1 MGMLKRTA
9 VITYRETKNDGY
21 AEISFSLFNEAC
33 ELASRE
39 FDALAPADKK
49 RTVVMWVA
57 EVTAFSAE
65 SDREEERLDS
75 NDLLTSI
82 LYKEY
87 SKPRKGKPAVATK
100 KEIWYVPF
108 DYNEPQKP
116 LMLIADSGKK
126 VYGHE

>member
-1 MGMLKRTA
+1 MENIPEYER
-9 VITYRETKNDGY
+9 
-21 AEISFSLFNEAC
+21 
-33 ELASRE
+33 
-39 FDALAPADKK
+39 
-49 RTVVMWVA
+49 VA

-75 NDLLTSI
+75 NDLLASL

-87 SKPRKGKPAVATK
+87 SQPRKGKSAVATK

>member
-1 MGMLKRTA
+1 MMIKRTA
-9 VITYRETKNDGY
+9 VITYRETRNDGW
-21 AEISFSLFNEAC
+21 AEISFNLFNEAC
-33 ELASRE
+33 ERASRE
-39 FDALAPADKK
+39 FDALAPADQK
-49 RTVVMWVA
+49 RTNIMWVA

-65 SDREEERLDS
+65 SDIEEETLDS
-75 NDLLTSI
+75 NDMLTSI
-82 LYKEY
+82 LYQEY

-100 KEIWYVPF
+100 KEIWNVPF